1 MKQQHS
7 QSVNEND
14 LSSWIDSEI
23 PNPSTIPQNPT
34 IRCNY
39 YRNFGFYDEIGVIIQ
54 VSNNRF
60 SNDTLESN
68 CGYF

>member
-23 PNPSTIPQNPT
+23 QIEYHPTKPT

-39 YRNFGFYDEIGVIIQ
+39 YRNFGF
-54 VSNNRF
+54 
-60 SNDTLESN
+60 L
-68 CGYF
+68 